1 MLPDMAKL
9 DNGKCMLTRTLS
21 LLLSL
26 ALRRE
31 LEEGTP
37 TKPPS
42 TPYPGRH
49 QPSRD
54 GLPPPCPPEPPH
66 NGHGHGHEPKADG
79 TNEKNLALQPPPPGN
94 KKDSEKKKPTG
105 DQGPAPGGKKQTG
118 EGTDA
123 EGGEETPPPGA
134 TPPTGQG
141 EGEVEGGPEQGP
153 NLAPSQGR
161 DLEGLLPGVASRLLR
176 WEHQFDQLVDDIMTD
191 LKGYWMRLK
200 TPQ

>member
-31 LEEGTP
+31 LEEETP

-66 NGHGHGHEPKADG
+66 NGHEPKADG
-79 TNEKNLALQPPPPGN
+79 TNEKNLALHPPPPGN

-153 NLAPSQGR
+153 NLAPNQGR
-161 DLEGLLPGVASRLLR
+161 DPEALLPGVASRLLR
-176 WEHQFDQLVDDIMTD
+176 WESHFDQLVDDIMTD
-191 LKGYWMRLK
+191 LKGYWTRLK